1 MAKRYRSNFS
11 AETTGINLKELAF
24 LEDILEQLPVGVV
37 VISPNSG
44 QFLFANSRAAQI
56 LGHQDSEAIVPGRAW
71 EETPLLADARPLGD
85 RPWPLDRTLSTGEVI
100 SGQELMVRR
109 ADGRAAV
116 LRVHVFPIVGAG
128 KRALSVVMTFS
139 DITQTKEAEAALR
152 ESEERYRSLV
162 DCSPEPIAV
171 HSGGVVVYLNEAGA
185 RLLGADSPGEVIGRP
200 VLDFVP
206 PDQVEMIK
214 GRMRRVLEEGWAPL
228 IEEQFLRLDGR
239 SVDVEVVAVRV
250 SYQGRLASQMVIR
263 DISARKRAE
272 RARQLLTRAGVVLS
286 STLDFHQTLD
296 NAARLGIPS
305 VADACL
311 LEVEE
316 EGQHVPSQ
324 VIALADREEE
334 ARLRRRLR
342 RHSGHA
348 LCLQP
353 QLEASGTDH
362 PLMLTGEAA
371 LNALVDSPNRGLA
384 KVWRS
389 LAPQAVVVIPLAARR
404 QVTGTMTFLQLGEEP
419 RLSEEDLPA
428 LEELGRRTAVAIDN
442 ARLYREMQEADRRKD
457 EFLAMLAHELRNPL
471 AAISGAIEV
480 LGQDGGQPET
490 LHHARAAADRQLGNM
505 TRLLDDLLEVS
516 RITQGK
522 IQLRREAVLLGDPL
536 DQSIRACGELLKTQ
550 GHELKLVLLEAP
562 LTVQA
567 DPSRLEQI
575 FTNLLNNAA
584 KYTPPR
590 GVLELSTALED
601 GMAVIRVKDNGV
613 GIAREV
619 LPHVFDLFVQGES
632 TLDRAQGG
640 LGIGLTLVRR
650 LVEMHGGQVSAKSDG
665 PGTGS
670 EFTVLLPVKGGKEPT
685 PRRPAPPQGA
695 VSVNTGRRVLLVD
708 DNLDVAVMLA
718 TLLRGDGHE
727 VEVAHDGPAALE
739 AAKAWKPAVVLLDIG
754 LPAMDGYQVA
764 RGLRKREGG
773 QELLIIA
780 ITGYCQGPD
789 REKALKAGFDHYLVK
804 PVPMARLRA
813 ILAQ

>member
-1 MAKRYRSNFS
+1 M
-11 AETTGINLKELAF
+11 
-24 LEDILEQLPVGVV
+24 
-37 VISPNSG
+37 
-44 QFLFANSRAAQI
+44 
-56 LGHQDSEAIVPGRAW
+56 
-71 EETPLLADARPLGD
+71 ADARPLGGQ
-85 RPWPLDRTLSTGEVI
+85 PWPLDHTLEKGEVI

-109 ADGRAAV
+109 ADGPSAV
-116 LRVHVFPIVGAG
+116 LRVHVFPIVGVG
-128 KRALSVVMTFS
+128 QHTLSVVMTFS

-162 DCSPEPIAV
+162 DFSPEPIAV
-171 HSGGVVVYLNEAGA
+171 HSAGVVVYLNKAGA
-185 RLLGADSPGEVIGRP
+185 RLLGADSPGEIIGRP

-206 PDQVEMIK
+206 PDHVEMIK
-214 GRMRRVLEEGWAPL
+214 QRMRRVLDEGWAPL
-228 IEEQFLRLDGR
+228 IEEQFLCLDGR
-239 SVDVEVVAVRV
+239 TVDVEVVAVRV

-286 STLDFHQTLD
+286 STLDFGQTLE
-296 NAARLGIPS
+296 NAARLGIPG

-311 LEVEE
+311 LEVVE
-316 EGQHVPSQ
+316 EGQHVPSL

-342 RHSGHA
+342 RHSGPA

-353 QLEASGTDH
+353 QLEAAGADR
-362 PLMLTGEAA
+362 PLLLTGGAA

-384 KVWRS
+384 KVWRA
-389 LAPQAVVVIPLAARR
+389 LAPQAVVVVPLTARR
-404 QVTGTMTFLQLGEEP
+404 RVTGTMTFLQLGREP
-419 RLSEEDLPA
+419 RLEEADLPA

-471 AAISGAIEV
+471 AAISSAIEL
-480 LGQDGGQPET
+480 LGQEGAQAAD
-490 LHHARAAADRQLGNM
+490 LNHARAAANRQLGNM

-522 IQLRREAVLLGDPL
+522 IQLRREDVLLRGPL
-536 DQSIRACGELLKTQ
+536 KQSIGACGELLKSL
-550 GHELKLVLLEAP
+550 GHELELDLLETP
-562 LTVQA
+562 VTVQA
-567 DPSRLEQI
+567 DPGRLAQI

-590 GVLELSTALED
+590 GVVRLSTTVED
-601 GMAVIRVKDNGV
+601 GMAVVRVKDNGV
-613 GIAREV
+613 GIAKEV

-632 TLDRAQGG
+632 SLDRAQGG

-650 LVEMHGGQVSAKSDG
+650 LVEMHGGQVSAHSDG

-670 EFTVLLPVKGGKEPT
+670 EFAVMFPIKGGKVQAPRGPT
-685 PRRPAPPQGA
+685 PAQG
-695 VSVNTGRRVLLVD
+695 VISVNAGRRVLLVD
-708 DNLDVAVMLA
+708 DNLDVALMLA

-739 AAKAWKPAVVLLDIG
+739 AATAWEPAVVLLDIG

-764 RGLRKREGG
+764 RELRKREGG
-773 QELLIIA
+773 KELLIIA
-780 ITGYCQGPD
+780 ITGYGQGPD
-789 REKALKAGFDHYLVK
+789 REKAVQAGFDHYLVK
-804 PVPMARLRA
+804 PVPMARLREL
-813 ILAQ
+813 LAE

>member
-1 MAKRYRSNFS
+1 MAKRYKSNFS
-11 AETTGINLKELAF
+11 AETTGINLRELAF

-44 QFLFANSRAAQI
+44 QFLYGNSRAAEI
-56 LGHQDSEAIVPGRAW
+56 LGCTASDATLPGRPW
-71 EETPLLADARPLGD
+71 DETPLLADARPLGD
-85 RPWPLDRTLSTGEVI
+85 QPWPLARTLDTGEVI
-100 SGQELMVRR
+100 NGQEVMVRR
-109 ADGRAAV
+109 ADGQPAV
-116 LRVHVFPIVGAG
+116 VRVHAFPILGVG
-128 KRALSVVMTFS
+128 RRTLSIVMTFS

-162 DCSPEPIAV
+162 DFSPEPIAV
-171 HSGGVVVYLNEAGA
+171 HSGGIVVYLNEAGA
-185 RLLGADSPGEVIGRP
+185 RLLGADSPGEIIGRP

-206 PDQVEMIK
+206 PAQVPMIK
-214 GRMRRVLEEGWAPL
+214 RRMRRVLEEGWAPL
-228 IEEQFLRLDGR
+228 IEEQFLGLDGR
-239 SVDVEVVAVRV
+239 IVDVEVVAVRV

-263 DISARKRAE
+263 DISHRKQAQ
-272 RARQLLTRAGVVLS
+272 RARQLLTHAGMVLS
-286 STLDFHQTLD
+286 STLDFGQTLE
-296 NAARLGIPS
+296 NAARLGIPT

-311 LEVEE
+311 LEVAE
-316 EGQHVPSQ
+316 EGEHGLSQ
-324 VIALADREEE
+324 VIALEDRDEE

-342 RHSGHA
+342 RHSDHA

-353 QLEASGTDH
+353 LLEANGNNR

-371 LNALVDSPNRGLA
+371 LNACLNSPNQGLV
-384 KVWRS
+384 KVWRA
-389 LAPQAVVVIPLAARR
+389 LAPQAVVIVPLTARR
-404 QVTGTMTFLQLGEEP
+404 KVTGIMTFLQLT
-419 RLSEEDLPA
+419 SETRVQEDDLPA
-428 LEELGRRTAVAIDN
+428 LDELGRRTAVAIDN

-764 RGLRKREGG
+764 RKLREREGG
-773 QELLIIA
+773 DQLLIIA
-780 ITGYCQGPD
+780 ITGYGQEPD
-789 REKALKAGFDHYLVK
+789 RQKAKDAGFDHYLVK
-804 PVPMARLRA
+804 PVPMAKLREL
-813 ILAQ
+813 LAE